1 MVWGGMSDADH
12 VPEVIALLGSPQ
24 GGVRIPPALA
34 NEMAEAVVNTLGIEA
49 TEALKNLG
57 SELIVGMLDDLDLDE
72 APSKTQLGM
81 VRMWAEAL
89 CGETDAKKTVS
100 KKPSAATKPKPKPKS
115 KVAFDKSVGS
125 ESEDDG
131 WDLSSEKSAAI

>member
-1 MVWGGMSDADH
+1 MGR
-12 VPEVIALLGSPQ
+12 GS
-24 GGVRIPPALA
+24 
-34 NEMAEAVVNTLGIEA
+34 
-49 TEALKNLG
+49 K
-57 SELIVGMLDDLDLDE
+57 
-72 APSKTQLGM
+72 
-81 VRMWAEAL
+81 AL

-131 WDLSSEKSAAI
+131 WDLSSEKSAAIDVASKLGLMMAKDTKATGMTPRQNITFSASLHAGFMVEPEVTEGMTYASDVALTDWARKLAKHEHK